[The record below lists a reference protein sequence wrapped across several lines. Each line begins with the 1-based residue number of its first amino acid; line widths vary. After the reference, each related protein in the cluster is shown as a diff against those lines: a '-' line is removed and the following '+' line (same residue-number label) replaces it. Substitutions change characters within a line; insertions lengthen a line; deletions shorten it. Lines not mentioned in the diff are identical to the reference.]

1 MTSQLSL
8 FEEVEVMGEVEKPTP
23 VRAGN
28 RVVEIPLRKRRRE
41 ALKKL
46 VELLRQL
53 EGKDIYIGAHFGPQ
67 NHFWVRNLKL
77 GRLRVGNLLSND
89 GLPSVVVLWGNREGS
104 IRIFTDQVVNLRQQ
118 EYQGYTQWL
127 LDFWNGFGAYPI
139 DPYRPRGYV
148 SLEIV
153 RFKD

>member
-8 FEEVEVMGEVEKPTP
+8 FEEAEVMGEVEKPTP

-53 EGKDIYIGAHFGPQ
+53 EGKDIYIGTHFGSH

-77 GRLRVGNLLSND
+77 GRLRVENLLSND
-89 GLPSVVVLWGNREGS
+89 GLPSVVVLWDSRERNV
-104 IRIFTDQVVNLRQQ
+104 RIFTDRVVDLWQQ
-118 EYQGYTQWL
+118 EHQGYTQWL
-127 LDFWNGFGAYPI
+127 LDFWNGFGEHPI

>member
-8 FEEVEVMGEVEKPTP
+8 FEEAEVMGGVEKPTP

-53 EGKDIYIGAHFGPQ
+53 EGKDIYIGTHFGSH

-77 GRLRVGNLLSND
+77 GRLRVENLLSND
-89 GLPSVVVLWGNREGS
+89 GLPSVVVLWDSRERNV
-104 IRIFTDQVVNLRQQ
+104 RIFTDRVVDLWQQ
-118 EYQGYTQWL
+118 EHQGYTQWL
-127 LDFWNGFGAYPI
+127 LDFWNGFGEHPI